1 MSQYGFLRWYFWL
14 CIFQLALVKNAKIW
28 PRSNETYGLVFES
41 LNDGKCPRVMNVLHN
56 KPINCLAILAVDPS
70 SFDKLGLE
78 AGDRLGVLV
87 AVEVDA
93 KSINHGCYSLAKSAL
108 VTIKRI
114 GWIILYIVIIVSSI
128 AITNARKWWWEIT

>member
-1 MSQYGFLRWYFWL
+1 
-14 CIFQLALVKNAKIW
+14 
-28 PRSNETYGLVFES
+28 
-41 LNDGKCPRVMNVLHN
+41 MNVLHN

-87 AVEVDA
+87 AIEVDA
-93 KSINHGCYSLAKSAL
+93 KSINHGCNSSAKSAL

-114 GWIILYIVIIVSSI
+114 GWIILYIVVIVSLR